1 MTDYLDEFQKH
12 EDVDEGRRIP
22 NLDETEKTF
31 EPEETIGAP
40 GVAIYGGVL
49 METEKDSRLS
59 GTEKYLSYSNLLA
72 NNSIVSAGV
81 RFFLN
86 IASGVEWEVQVSE
99 EMEGDEKAM
108 KIADQIK
115 FVMHDMEMPWHKLI
129 RDTLMHRFYGFSIG
143 EWVAKRNTK
152 GEHKGLTG
160 FKKVAPRSQATI
172 VRWDQKKNGDLE
184 GVMQRSPQTQQE
196 EYIPRGKMIYC
207 VDDTLHDSPEGLG
220 IFRHII
226 KLHAR
231 LVRYEILEGWG
242 FERDL
247 RGTPVGRAPLGVLAQ
262 MVAQKKITESKAL
275 AIRKPIEDFIE
286 KALKGIDTGIVLD
299 SAVYKGTGENNAP
312 SANTHWG
319 IELLKGETTSQ
330 EEMSKA
336 IERIER
342 SIARLLGVEQLMLG
356 SDSRGSHALSQDK
369 SQQFGVVI
377 DAALNEVARCLER
390 DYLGPLFELNGW
402 DVKYMPTFRL
412 SKAQF
417 REVGEIVAAL
427 KDMALA
433 GAPVPVNDK
442 VVNAVRRLLGMPDQ
456 EEQDEALALE
466 LETLP
471 LRQQDA
477 SEEAA
482 ESAAAA
488 AMVAAKNPAPAAGG
502 GVKPGQPGPSKGKQK
517 STGKAGTAG
526 PKEPKT
532 SSDAA
537 K

>member
-1 MTDYLDEFQKH
+1 MQEIEKQLDP
-12 EDVDEGRRIP
+12 DEGRRIH
-22 NLDETEKTF
+22 DVDSKTF
-31 EPEETIGAP
+31 SPEETIGAP
-40 GVAIYGGVL
+40 GVAIFGGFIV
-49 METEKDSRLS
+49 EQEKDSRLT
-59 GTEKYLSYSNLLA
+59 GTEKYLSYSNLIA

-86 IASGVEWEVQVSE
+86 IASGVEWEVQVSD
-99 EMEGDEKAM
+99 EMEGDEKAE
-108 KIADQIK
+108 KIAKQIK
-115 FVMHDMEMPWHKLI
+115 FVMHDMETPWHSII
-129 RDTLMHRFYGFSIG
+129 RDALMHRFHGFSIQ
-143 EWVAKRNTK
+143 EMIAKRITS

-160 FKKVAPRSQATI
+160 MKKVAKRAQATI
-172 VRWDQKKNGDLE
+172 VRWDQKKNGDIE
-184 GVMQRSPQTQQE
+184 GVMQRSPQTQKE
-196 EYIPRGKMIYC
+196 EYLPRGKLIYC

-262 MVAQKKITESKAL
+262 MVAQKKITKGEAA

-312 SANTHWG
+312 SANPHWG

-377 DAALNEVARCLER
+377 DAALNEVARCMER
-390 DYLGPLFELNGW
+390 DFLRWMFDLNGW
-402 DVKYMPTFRL
+402 DIKYMPTFRL
-412 SKAQF
+412 SNAQF
-417 REVGEIVAAL
+417 REVGEIV
-427 KDMALA
+427 
-433 GAPVPVNDK
+433 N
-442 VVNAVRRLLGMPDQ
+442 
-456 EEQDEALALE
+456 
-466 LETLP
+466 
-471 LRQQDA
+471 
-477 SEEAA
+477 
-482 ESAAAA
+482 
-488 AMVAAKNPAPAAGG
+488 
-502 GVKPGQPGPSKGKQK
+502 
-517 STGKAGTAG
+517 
-526 PKEPKT
+526 
-532 SSDAA
+532 
-537 K
+537 

>member
-1 MTDYLDEFQKH
+1 MRDSLGRFQKH

-22 NLDETEKTF
+22 DLNVDDLIFD
-31 EPEETIGAP
+31 PEETIGAP
-40 GVAIYGGVL
+40 GVAIYGGTL

-59 GTEKYLSYSNLLA
+59 GTAKYLSYSNLLA

-86 IASGVEWEVQVSE
+86 IASGVEWEVQVTDDNES
-99 EMEGDEKAM
+99 DEKAI
-108 KIADQIK
+108 KIAEQIK
-115 FVMHDMEMPWHKLI
+115 FVMHDMDMPWHKLI

-160 FKKVAPRSQATI
+160 FKKVATRSQATI
-172 VRWDQKKNGDLE
+172 TRWDQKKNGDLK
-184 GVMQRSPQTQQE
+184 GVMQRSPQTQKE
-196 EYIPRGKMIYC
+196 EFIPRGKMIYC

-247 RGTPVGRAPLGVLAQ
+247 RGTPVGRAPLGLLAE
-262 MVAQKKITESKAL
+262 MVRQKKITEGKAA

-312 SANTHWG
+312 SANNHWG

-417 REVGEIVAAL
+417 REVSEIVHSL

-433 GAPVPVNDK
+433 GAPIPVNDK

-456 EEQDEALALE
+456 EEQDEELALE

-477 SEEAA
+477 SEQAA
-482 ESAAAA
+482 EDQAKV
-488 AMVAAKNPAPAAGG
+488 AMVAAKNPAPAAA
-502 GVKPGQPGPSKGKQK
+502 KPGQPGPGKGSKKA
-517 STGKAGTAG
+517 TGKAGAAG
-526 PKEPKT
+526 PTEPRT
-532 SSDAA
+532 ASDAR
-537 K
+537 KGTN

>member
-1 MTDYLDEFQKH
+1 MLEDPTTTDIEKNL
-12 EDVDEGRRIP
+12 DVDEGRRIP
-22 NLDETEKTF
+22 DLDPTEQVF
-31 EPEETIGAP
+31 SPEETLGAP
-40 GVAIYGGVL
+40 GVAIYGGTLV
-49 METEKDSRLS
+49 ENEKDSRLT

-72 NNSIVSAGV
+72 NNSITAAGV

-86 IASGVEWEVQVSE
+86 IASGVEWEVQVSDE
-99 EMEGDEKAM
+99 NEGDPKAE
-108 KIADQIK
+108 KIAEQIK
-115 FVMHDMEMPWHKLI
+115 FVMHDMDTPWHSVI
-129 RDTLMHRFYGFSIG
+129 RDALMHRFYGFSIQ
-143 EWVAKRNTK
+143 EWTARKVEK

-160 FKKVAPRSQATI
+160 FKNIAKRAQATI

-184 GVMQRSPQTQQE
+184 GVMQRSPQTQKE
-196 EYIPRGKMIYC
+196 EYLPRGKLIYC

-226 KLHAR
+226 KLHSR

-247 RGTPVGRAPLGVLAQ
+247 RGTPVGRAPLGLLAE
-262 MVAQKKITESKAL
+262 MVDKKRITASAAA

-319 IELLKGETTSQ
+319 IELLSGETTSQ

-336 IERIER
+336 IDRIER

-356 SDSRGSHALSQDK
+356 SDSRGSFALSQDK

-377 DAALNEVARCLER
+377 DAALNEVARCLEK
-390 DYLGPLFELNGW
+390 DFLGPLFDLNGW
-402 DVKYMPTFRL
+402 DEKYMPTFRL

-417 REVGEIVAAL
+417 REIGEIVGAL

-433 GAPVPVNDK
+433 GAPIPINDP
-442 VVNAVRRLLGMPDQ
+442 VVNFVRRLLGAPDQ
-456 EEQDEALALE
+456 EEQDEGLALE
-466 LETLP
+466 LERLP
-471 LRQQDA
+471 LEQQAA
-477 SEEAA
+477 SEAASEAQTKVA
-482 ESAAAA
+482 L
-488 AMVAAKNPAPAAGG
+488 VAAKNPP
-502 GVKPGQPGPSKGKQK
+502 PGQPGPSE
-517 STGKAGTAG
+517 GKAKSSGKPGTAG
-526 PKEPKT
+526 PAEPKT
-532 SSDAA
+532 SSDAPGRT
-537 K
+537 

>member
-1 MTDYLDEFQKH
+1 MSQDDIAKQFE

-22 NLDETEKTF
+22 DLDPTEKIF

-49 METEKDSRLS
+49 VEQEKDSRLT

-86 IASGVEWEVQVSE
+86 IASGAEWEVQVKDKHAD
-99 EMEGDEKAM
+99 DEKAQE
-108 KIADQIK
+108 IAEQIK
-115 FVMHDMEMPWHKLI
+115 FVMHNMKSPWHAVV
-129 RDTLMHRFYGFSIG
+129 RRALMFRFYGFSIQ
-143 EWVAKRNTK
+143 EWTAAKL
-152 GEHKGLTG
+152 EADEWPGLTG
-160 FKKVAPRSQATI
+160 FKDIAPRAQATI
-172 VRWDQKKNGDLE
+172 CRWDQTKNGDIA
-184 GVMQRSPQTQQE
+184 GVMQQSPQTQQE
-196 EYIPRGKMIYC
+196 SYIPRGKMIYC

-247 RGTPVGRAPLGVLAQ
+247 RGTPIGKAPLGVLAD
-262 MVAQKKITESKAL
+262 MVAKQKITKAEAA

-312 SANTHWG
+312 SANQHWG

-377 DAALNEVARCLER
+377 DSALNEVARTMEK
-390 DYLGPLFELNGW
+390 DFLGPLFDLNGW
-402 DVKYMPTFRL
+402 DRKYLPAFRL

-417 REVGEIVAAL
+417 REVGEIVNAL

-433 GAPVPVNDK
+433 GAPIPINDK
-442 VVNAVRRLLGMPDQ
+442 VINEVRRLLGMPDQ
-456 EEQDEALALE
+456 EEQDEELALALE
-466 LETLP
+466 EMP
-471 LRQQDA
+471 LRQ
-477 SEEAA
+477 EEAQLKQQDQA
-482 ESAAAA
+482 HEVALE
-488 AMVAAKNPAPAAGG
+488 AAKNPAPA
-502 GVKPGQPGPSKGKQK
+502 PGQPGPEPGKK
-517 STGKAGTAG
+517 KATGKPGTAG
-526 PKEPKT
+526 PAEPKT
-532 SSDAA
+532 SSDAPG
-537 K
+537 KPKK

>member
-1 MTDYLDEFQKH
+1 MTDIVKQQT

-22 NLDETEKTF
+22 DLDPTETIF
-31 EPEETIGAP
+31 NPEDTIGAP
-40 GVAIYGGVL
+40 GVAIYGGTLV
-49 METEKDSRLS
+49 EQEKDSRLT

-86 IASGVEWEVQVSE
+86 IASGVEWEVQVTPE
-99 EMEGDEKAM
+99 NEGDSKAEE
-108 KIADQIK
+108 IAEQIK
-115 FVMHDMEMPWHKLI
+115 FVMHDMETPWHTVV
-129 RDTLMHRFYGFSIG
+129 RDALTHRFYGFSLQ
-143 EWVAKRNTK
+143 EMVAKRYEK
-152 GEHKGLTG
+152 GEHAGLTG
-160 FKKVAPRSQATI
+160 MKKIAKRAQATI
-172 VRWDQKKNGDLE
+172 CRWDQKKNGDLE
-184 GVMQRSPQTQQE
+184 GVMQQSPQTQQE
-196 EYIPRGKMIYC
+196 SYLPRAKMIYC

-220 IFRHII
+220 IFRHIV

-247 RGTPVGRAPLGVLAQ
+247 RGTPIGKAPLGVLAQ
-262 MVAQKKITESKAL
+262 MVAQKKITAAKAA

-312 SANTHWG
+312 SANAHWG

-377 DAALNEVARCLER
+377 DSALNEVARCMER
-390 DYLGPLFELNGW
+390 DFLRMLFDLNGW
-402 DVKYMPTFRL
+402 DEKYMPRFRL

-417 REVGEIVAAL
+417 REVGEIVNAL

-433 GAPVPVNDK
+433 GAPIPINDG
-442 VVNAVRRLLGMPDQ
+442 VINAVRRLLGMPDQ
-456 EEQDEALALE
+456 EEQDEELALALE
-466 LETLP
+466 EMP
-471 LRQQDA
+471 LRQ
-477 SEEAA
+477 EEAQLKQQD
-482 ESAAAA
+482 EQNKI
-488 AMVAAKNPAPAAGG
+488 AMEAAKNPPQPE
-502 GVKPGQPGPSKGKQK
+502 PGQPGPAKGKPK
-517 STGKAGTAG
+517 ATGKPGTAG
-526 PKEPKT
+526 PAEPKT
-532 SSDAA
+532 SSDAPG
-537 K
+537 KPKK